1 MAEGE
6 FLSTEWTDIAQ
17 EEVLQVEGINRKG
30 FGLLPKL
37 VMVDHTISITAKA
50 IYSYLCAQAGS
61 GDTAY
66 PGRDKIVHDLHIN
79 KETYYVH
86 MKQLTEKGY
95 IKIKRERTSKLFERN
110 TYKLCVY
117 VKSAAPPGGPL
128 GSNIKTM
135 GYGTIPRLVV
145 CDPELSAKAKAL
157 YGYFVSFKGKGE
169 DVYPQVPTLLYHM
182 DISRNTY
189 KKILTELTS
198 LGYVVVSQAVER
210 GRLSRNYYHL
220 PEFPKQ
226 PNKEKAPPDKPQKEC
241 VKIPDMINPD
251 VKNPDIIKPDVKNP
265 DTTINSP
272 PINSSSIIT
281 SIYQQ
286 SAEQDEFEDFDLND
300 EADISCIIEMCE
312 ASNPSAI
319 AKIPLIDR
327 LKIEKNISKNI
338 GLDFYP
344 SPDKDQIK
352 YLISL
357 VASTLRYPSIRVHGT
372 EYSNLQ
378 FVPKLLKLTV
388 DEYQWTIEK
397 VGKIQGVNNIKAYY
411 IACLFNAHE
420 DMLAEIEQQVKANN

>member
-135 GYGTIPRLVV
+135 GYGTI
-145 CDPELSAKAKAL
+145 
-157 YGYFVSFKGKGE
+157 
-169 DVYPQVPTLLYHM
+169 
-182 DISRNTY
+182 
-189 KKILTELTS
+189 
-198 LGYVVVSQAVER
+198 
-210 GRLSRNYYHL
+210 
-220 PEFPKQ
+220 
-226 PNKEKAPPDKPQKEC
+226 
-241 VKIPDMINPD
+241 
-251 VKNPDIIKPDVKNP
+251 
-265 DTTINSP
+265 
-272 PINSSSIIT
+272 
-281 SIYQQ
+281 
-286 SAEQDEFEDFDLND
+286 
-300 EADISCIIEMCE
+300 
-312 ASNPSAI
+312 
-319 AKIPLIDR
+319 
-327 LKIEKNISKNI
+327 
-338 GLDFYP
+338 
-344 SPDKDQIK
+344 
-352 YLISL
+352 
-357 VASTLRYPSIRVHGT
+357 
-372 EYSNLQ
+372 
-378 FVPKLLKLTV
+378 
-388 DEYQWTIEK
+388 
-397 VGKIQGVNNIKAYY
+397 QG
-411 IACLFNAHE
+411 F
-420 DMLAEIEQQVKANN
+420 